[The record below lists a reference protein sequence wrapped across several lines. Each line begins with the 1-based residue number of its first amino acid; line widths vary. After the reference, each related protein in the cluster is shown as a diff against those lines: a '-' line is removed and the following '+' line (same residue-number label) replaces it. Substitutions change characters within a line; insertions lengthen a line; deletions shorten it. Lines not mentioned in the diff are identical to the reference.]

1 MAIGRSLSRADAGAQ
16 RRRPRLCYRSRAN
29 PVDSDDRRQHN
40 RMSLRLPVRAQGYDP
55 DGSPWVEMTT
65 SADASPG
72 GAAVELQHPV
82 RVGQVVQLQMPLP
95 RRFRAGDSLSAAY
108 RVYAVVRSRQ
118 PDGRTGFRFLSDEES
133 PRAAAPALVE
143 RRRGERRDG
152 PVLLVVRCIAAD
164 GELDARRGEATVAD
178 NVGPGGARVKT
189 SLSLARGDVVW
200 VAEAGGPFRTRAEV
214 RNITVGRDG
223 VARAGVMFLDGQ
235 TPERILSGLVEPAAN

>member
-1 MAIGRSLSRADAGAQ
+1 
-16 RRRPRLCYRSRAN
+16 
-29 PVDSDDRRQHN
+29 VESDDRRQHS

-65 SADASPG
+65 SADASLG

-95 RRFRAGDSLSAAY
+95 RRFRVSDPLSPAY

-118 PDGRTGFRFLSDEES
+118 PDGRTGFRFLAEEP
-133 PRAAAPALVE
+133 PRAAVPALVE
-143 RRRGERRDG
+143 RRRGERREG
-152 PVLLVVRCIAAD
+152 PFLLVVRCIAPD

-178 NVGPGGARVKT
+178 NLGPGGARLKT

-200 VAEAGGPFRTRAEV
+200 VAEVGGPFRTRAEV
-214 RNITVGRDG
+214 RNVAAGRDG

-235 TPERILSGLVEPAAN
+235 TPERILAGLAEPAAN

>member
-1 MAIGRSLSRADAGAQ
+1 
-16 RRRPRLCYRSRAN
+16 
-29 PVDSDDRRQHN
+29 VDSDDRRQHA

-72 GAAVELQHPV
+72 GTSVELQHPV

-95 RRFRAGDSLSAAY
+95 RRFRSGDTLSPAY

-118 PDGRTGFRFLSDEES
+118 PDGRTGLRFLSDDET
-133 PRAAAPALVE
+133 PRVPAPALVE

-152 PVLLVVRCIAAD
+152 PVLLVVRCIAPD

-223 VARAGVMFLDGQ
+223 VARAGVMFLDAR
-235 TPERILSGLVEPAAN
+235 TPERILSSLVEPAAN